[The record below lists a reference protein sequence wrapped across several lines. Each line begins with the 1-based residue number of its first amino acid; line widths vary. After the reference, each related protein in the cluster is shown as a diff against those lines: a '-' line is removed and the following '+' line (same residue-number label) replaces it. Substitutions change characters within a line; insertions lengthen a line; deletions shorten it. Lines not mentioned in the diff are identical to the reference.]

1 MKMKKLLSIN
11 SFQSKYW
18 VWISYLLFISF
29 LVLIVLTFKDYGITY
44 DESWRST
51 YGNLII
57 KWYTSSFHDKAA
69 LSYWNL
75 YYYGGFSDVIEQLA
89 TRISP
94 IGVYETRH
102 FINAIFGLLAVIGVY
117 KLGKY
122 VTSPF
127 VGFLSALFLV
137 TTARFYGHSFNNPVD
152 IPFAALSIFAL
163 YYLVQLVHQL
173 PKPAKSLS
181 LKLGIT
187 LGLALGIR
195 IGAIVL
201 VGYCVLALF
210 LWLINRSFIKNEK
223 LTIETIK
230 DNLYKPALLFFF
242 IFIVA
247 FVTMLIWWPAAQV
260 NPIKQPVRA
269 IRFTTNFQYEF
280 NVFFDGKIIP
290 NTQLPWYYLLKWFL
304 ITLPEFYF
312 LALLGGLVVLLFIVT
327 HPQKLRNLFMD
338 QNDVGVMII
347 LVGALFPL
355 IFTTLTKPVDY
366 DAIRHFLFVIPPLS
380 IVAANSVAKFL
391 ERSHIWLI
399 NVLFLAGIL
408 ISIVLTISD
417 MVRLHPDEYIY
428 FNRLFGG
435 GVAQASKSYD
445 MDYWGNSYKE
455 AVAWVVNN
463 YPAPADGPKLKIASC
478 LFSLSTSYYLHDN
491 RFEYIG
497 SYGDGQPVR
506 GTPDLF
512 LANPRWGC
520 DKKLQGEVIHTITRM
535 GAPLTYIIKVTQNL
549 K

>member
-1 MKMKKLLSIN
+1 MKMNELLSIK

-18 VWISYLLFISF
+18 IWLSILLFLSYLI
-29 LVLIVLTFKDYGITY
+29 LIVFTFQDYGITY
-44 DESWRST
+44 DELWRST
-51 YGNLII
+51 YGDLII
-57 KWYTSSFHDKAA
+57 KWYSSGFHDKAA

-102 FINAIFGLLAVIGVY
+102 FINAIFGLMAVIGAF
-117 KLGKY
+117 KLGKC
-122 VTSPF
+122 VASPF

-152 IPFAALSIFAL
+152 IPFTAVSIFAL

-173 PKPAKSLS
+173 PKPAKSQI

-195 IGAIVL
+195 IGATIL
-201 VGYCVLALF
+201 VGYCILALF
-210 LWLINRSFIKNEK
+210 LWLISRSLTEK
-223 LTIETIK
+223 DQLTIETIK
-230 DNLYKPALLFFF
+230 DNLYKPALVFFF
-242 IFIVA
+242 IFIIA
-247 FVTMLIWWPAAQV
+247 FITMLVWWPAAQV

-269 IRFTTNFQYEF
+269 IRYTTNFQYEF
-280 NVFFDGKIIP
+280 NVFFDGKMIP

-312 LALLGGLVVLLFIVT
+312 LALLGGLVVLLIIVT
-327 HPQKLRNLFMD
+327 HPQRLRHIFID
-338 QNDVGVMII
+338 QNNIGIMII
-347 LVGALFPL
+347 LAGALFPL

-366 DAIRHFLFVIPPLS
+366 DAIRHFLFVVPPLS
-380 IVAANSVAKFL
+380 IVASISVAKFL
-391 ERSHIWLI
+391 EKSHIWLI

-408 ISIVLTISD
+408 ISMVISISD
-417 MVRLHPDEYIY
+417 MVKLHPDEYIY
-428 FNRLFGG
+428 FNRLFGK

-445 MDYWGNSYKE
+445 TDYWGNSYKE
-455 AVAWVVNN
+455 AVDWVVNN
-463 YPAPADGPKLKIASC
+463 YPVPVNGPKLKIASC
-478 LFSLSTSYYLHDN
+478 LFSLSTSYYLQDN

-497 SYGDGQPVR
+497 SYNDGQPVS

-512 LANPRWGC
+512 LASPRWGC
-520 DKKLQGEVIHTITRM
+520 DEKLQGETIHTITRM
-535 GAPLTYIIKVTQNL
+535 GAPLTYIIKVTQNS